1 MQRITRTFVLA
12 AVLILAVILSA
23 CAAPAAPAGGAAA
36 DGGEAMEEEV
46 VEITWLQW
54 WVNEWGPDN
63 HAQLIADF
71 EAQNPNIKVTVVDV
85 PWPEM
90 AGKLQAAAAGGSETY
105 DLFGTE
111 STWIAGLTKQGFIE
125 DLGPWLENDPEFA
138 AKLTPTT
145 PMNLLGETRGLC
157 LYLIPYQFAYNVD
170 VFEEKGL
177 EPPTNWD
184 EFLEVLQALRDEDTN
199 SYGMSMPLQDG
210 GFLLL
215 RYFNFRLAQEGG
227 QMLDENGNVAFNSAE
242 GVAAMDWWKEFY
254 DMGLVV
260 PGSFGEDQALMLEFV
275 ASGQTSAIIDG
286 PFIWTKAK
294 QIDPEI
300 RMAYA
305 PAWTHNTGGYSWA
318 CSGMGIAANSPHK
331 EEAWEFFKYIYSDEV
346 SLKMTETVSL
356 LWATNAAVDSLA
368 DSDDPMLSQ
377 VPAFANQDPENNI
390 LFAPLPEASKLIDAF
405 QQAFQQVLAGEKDS
419 QTALD
424 EAAAIWQAELDA
436 AK

>member
-1 MQRITRTFVLA
+1 MQRKSRYLMFA
-12 AVLILAVILSA
+12 LILTLVALLSA
-23 CAAPAAPAGGAAA
+23 CVAQPAPEGEAAAPAA
-36 DGGEAMEEEV
+36 EAMEDEV
-46 VEITWLQW
+46 VEIKWLQW

-63 HAQLIADF
+63 HGQLIADF
-71 EAQNPNIKVTVVDV
+71 EATHPNIKVTVIDL

-90 AGKLQAAAAGGSETY
+90 AGKLQAAAASGSAPY

-145 PMNLLGETRGLC
+145 PMDFLGHTRGLC

-170 VFEEKGL
+170 VFAEKGL
-177 EPPTNWD
+177 EPPTNWE
-184 EFLEVLQALRDEDTN
+184 EFVEVLQELRDEESGT
-199 SYGMSMPLQDG
+199 YGMSMPLQDAS
-210 GFLLL
+210 FLLL

-227 QMLDENGNVAFNSAE
+227 QMLDADGNVAFNSAE
-242 GVAAMDWWKEFY
+242 GVAAMQWWKDFY
-254 DMGLVV
+254 DMDLVV
-260 PGSFGEDQALMLEFV
+260 PGSFGEDQSLMLEFV

-294 QIDPEI
+294 QIDPDI
-300 RMAYA
+300 RIAYA
-305 PAWTHNTGGYSWA
+305 PAWRHKTGGYSWA

-346 SLKMTETVSL
+346 SLHMTKTVSL

-368 DSDDPMLSQ
+368 ESDDPMLRYI
-377 VPAFANQDPENNI
+377 PDFANQDPDNNI
-390 LFAPLPEASKLIDAF
+390 LFSPLPEAQKLRDAF
-405 QQAFQQVLAGEKDS
+405 QLAFQQVLAGEKDA

-424 EAAAIWQAELDA
+424 EAAAIWQEELDNA
-436 AK
+436 Q

>member
-1 MQRITRTFVLA
+1 MRKLTVLIPLTVVLLLA
-12 AVLILAVILSA
+12 AILAGCV
-23 CAAPAAPAGGAAA
+23 APEASGGAAGA
-36 DGGEAMEEEV
+36 DPGDAMEEEV

-63 HAQLIADF
+63 HGQLIADF
-71 EAQNPNIKVTVVDV
+71 EAQHPNIKVTVIDV

-111 STWIAGLTKQGFIE
+111 STWIASLTKQGFIE

-138 AKLTPTT
+138 DKLTPTT
-145 PMNLLGETRGLC
+145 PMNFLGNTRGLC

-170 VFEEKGL
+170 IFDEKGL

-184 EFLEVLQALRDEDTN
+184 EFVQVLEELRDEEAGT
-199 SYGMSMPLQDG
+199 YGMSMPLQDG

-215 RYFNFRLAQEGG
+215 RYFNFRLAQLGG
-227 QMLDENGNVAFNSAE
+227 QMLDADGNVAFNSPE
-242 GVAAMDWWKEFY
+242 GVAAMQWWKEFY
-254 DMGLVV
+254 DKGLVV

-294 QIDPEI
+294 QIDPDI
-300 RMAYA
+300 KMAYA
-305 PAWTHNTGGYSWA
+305 PAWSDVTGGYSWA

-356 LWATNAAVDSLA
+356 LWATNAAVASLEG
-368 DSDDPMLSQ
+368 SDDPMLKYI
-377 VPAFANQDPENNI
+377 PDFANQDPESNI
-390 LFAPLPEASKLIDAF
+390 LFSPLPEAQKLRDAF
-405 QQAFQQVLAGEKDS
+405 KQAFQQVLAGEKDA

-424 EAAAIWQAELDA
+424 EAAAIWQAELDNA
-436 AK
+436 Q